1 MSESPKVP
9 PAAVA
14 KLGADA
20 GLCEHCAHA
29 KVNETRRGTAYLRC
43 LRAEWDER
51 MTRYPRLPVQACPGF
66 EPSDPPP
73 PDVGTG
79 ATHDAG

>member
-1 MSESPKVP
+1 MSESPQVP
-9 PAAVA
+9 SAAVA

-29 KVNETRRGTAYLRC
+29 KVNVTRRGTAYLRC

-51 MTRYPRLPVQACPGF
+51 LTRYPRLPVQACPGYEDHRRPPSVRTDA
-66 EPSDPPP
+66 EP
-73 PDVGTG
+73 
-79 ATHDAG
+79 DA